1 MTMRQL
7 GLSIYP
13 DHSDFEENAAYLK
26 LGQHYGF
33 TRIFMSMLEVV
44 RSPKPKLSTRK
55 SLTLE
60 ISWVTK
66 RFWTFH
72 HGFLNN

>member
-33 TRIFMSMLEVV
+33 TRIL
-44 RSPKPKLSTRK
+44 
-55 SLTLE
+55 
-60 ISWVTK
+60 
-66 RFWTFH
+66 
-72 HGFLNN
+72 

>member
-26 LGQHYGF
+26 LGN
-33 TRIFMSMLEVV
+33 TTASLE
-44 RSPKPKLSTRK
+44 
-55 SLTLE
+55 
-60 ISWVTK
+60 
-66 RFWTFH
+66 
-72 HGFLNN
+72 FL